1 MFEHVQIGADRMKA
15 GWMDA
20 KYKVGFLCDKYTDKT
35 TGNKGKR
42 NAVKDP
48 SGIRVT
54 FITTA
59 MCI

>member
-1 MFEHVQIGADRMKA
+1 MKA
-15 GWMDA
+15 GWMVA